1 MHAVI
6 GRVSIAGGQ
15 WEGALK
21 ALRGEVVPR
30 ISKAPGFVKGYWT
43 VSDDKTEGF
52 SFMVFDSRQSA
63 ENAAAMARNSPMP
76 AGVAFIG
83 SDIREVTADA

>member
-6 GRVSIAGGQ
+6 GRVSIAAGQ
-15 WEGALK
+15 ADGALK

-30 ISKAPGFVKGYWT
+30 VSKAPGFVKGYWT
-43 VSDDKTEGF
+43 MSDDKTEGL

-63 ENAAAMARNSPMP
+63 ENAAAMARTAPVPS
-76 AGVAFIG
+76 GVAFIG
-83 SDIREVTADA
+83 IEIREVTADA